1 MPHYKKLFLVCLVK
15 FRSLSRMSHQCSS
28 NCLVADLWIHLV
40 FLLLKKS
47 LTCTASFLLSVVEDL
62 IFDPTSVCS
71 TLFMVAVVH
80 NEVVNDGL
88 DPITLIISGIVKQ
101 TGNVVV
107 LLLRE
112 E

>member
-1 MPHYKKLFLVCLVK
+1 MQYPV
-15 FRSLSRMSHQCSS
+15 
-28 NCLVADLWIHLV
+28 
-40 FLLLKKS
+40 
-47 LTCTASFLLSVVEDL
+47 
-62 IFDPTSVCS
+62 
-71 TLFMVAVVH
+71 MVAVVH

-107 LLLRE
+107 LWE